1 VTPGG
6 WVCRTFFVALAALA
20 LLVSAAEAQTPTQ
33 TPPQL
38 PPAAGPVVLIKELT
52 VEGHRRVQEAVI
64 LNRVR
69 STVGAPFNP
78 SQASEDIRS
87 IFGLGFFDDVQLKVE
102 DFEGGVKVTFVVV
115 ERPFVRD
122 VEFTGNEKFAVTEL
136 QDKIELKLGSVY
148 NPVEVQRSR
157 EKLKDAYEDEGYF
170 EVQISPEV
178 EKFADGDVKVLFA
191 INEGRRITIDKIVL
205 RGNKGLT
212 DKQIKEVM
220 ATKERQYFILRGIVQ
235 RQRLEEDIERIVG
248 LYQDH
253 GFVQM
258 RVERHDISIDRQQ
271 ARVTITIDVV
281 EGSQHRVGILKLTG
295 VTLLPESELRR
306 QLGFKS
312 GDVFSRSALREGVRG
327 IGDLYSTIGRASAD
341 IFPRTEQQAATK
353 TVDVTLEIN
362 EGPEVYVERI
372 NITGNTRSEDR
383 ILRRELPFVEGDL
396 FTLQKLQRARQRLI
410 NLGYF
415 ETVNLVTQPGTAKN
429 RILVN
434 VEVTERPTGLFSI
447 GGGYSSVDSFV
458 GTLDISQN
466 NFLGRGWQLGLR
478 IRAGANTQQGQISF
492 TEPWLFDRPLAAGFD
507 LFSTMRSYTEYQY
520 DTVGGSVRLSH
531 PFLEYWRWNT
541 AYRLTRDK
549 ISDVISGDRLLEEQ
563 QGTRVT
569 SAIVAGVTRDSRD
582 NIQTPSKGGLTAL
595 TVDVAGFGGDSKYVK
610 IVASTSYFKP
620 IWFGHILS
628 GRLEGGYG
636 FGWAEDG
643 LTGKTELPIFERF
656 YLGGPN
662 TVRSFKARKISPI
675 DAFGQRVGGDS
686 YDVANLEY
694 IIPLPFNFRLAGFVD
709 IGNVYGFGDDFDIT
723 DQKYAVG
730 GGVRWQ
736 SPFGPI
742 RIDYGVNPNR
752 KLINGPGTKKE
763 DFGAVQFSV
772 GSPF

>member
-1 VTPGG
+1 
-6 WVCRTFFVALAALA
+6 VCRPFVAALAALA
-20 LLVSAAEAQTPTQ
+20 VLVSLADAQPRV
-33 TPPQL
+33 PQGA
-38 PPAAGPVVLIKELT
+38 PAPVLIKELT
-52 VEGHRRVQEAVI
+52 IEGQRRVQEAVI

-78 SQASEDIRS
+78 SQASEDLRS
-87 IFGLGFFDDVQLKVE
+87 IFNLGFFDDVQLKVE

-122 VEFTGNEKFAVTEL
+122 VEFVGNSRLTTTDL
-136 QDKIELKLGSVY
+136 QEKIELKLGSVY
-148 NPVEVQRSR
+148 NPVDVQRAR
-157 EKLKDAYEDEGYF
+157 EKLKEAYEDEGYF

-178 EKFADGDVKVLFA
+178 EKFGDGDVKVVYS
-191 INEGRRITIDKIVL
+191 INEGRRITIDKIVI

-212 DKQIKEVM
+212 AKQVKEVM
-220 ATKERQYFILRGIVQ
+220 GTQERQYFILRGIVQ
-235 RQRLEEDIERIVG
+235 RQRLEEDIERIAS

-253 GFVQM
+253 GYVQM
-258 RVERHDISIDRQQ
+258 RVERHEVTVDREK

-281 EGSQHRVGILKLTG
+281 EGAQYRVGTIKFAG
-295 VTLLPESELRR
+295 VSLLPEDELRR

-312 GDVFSRSALREGVRG
+312 NDVFSRSALRDGVRN

-341 IFPRTEQQAATK
+341 ILPRTEQQAASQTI
-353 TVDVTLEIN
+353 DVTLDVT
-362 EGPEVYVERI
+362 EGPEVYVERV

-415 ETVNLVTQPGTAKN
+415 ETVNVLTQPGTAKN
-429 RILVN
+429 RIIVN

-507 LFSTMRSYTEYQY
+507 LFSTMRSFTEYQY
-520 DTVGGSVRLSH
+520 DTLGGAVRLSH
-531 PFLEYWRWNT
+531 PFAEYWRWNT
-541 AYRLTRDK
+541 AYRLTQDT
-549 ISDVISGDRLLEEQ
+549 ISDVITTDPLLLSEKGE
-563 QGTRVT
+563 RVT
-569 SAIVAGVTRDSRD
+569 SAVTLGVSRDSRD
-582 NIQTPSKGGLTAL
+582 NIQAPSKGGFTSLTM
-595 TVDVAGFGGDSKYVK
+595 DFAGLGGDSQFVK
-610 IVASTSYFKP
+610 AIGSVTYFKP

-628 GRLEGGYG
+628 GRAEAGYG
-636 FGWAEDG
+636 FGWGNDP
-643 LTGKTELPIFERF
+643 LPVFERF

-662 TVRSFKARKISPI
+662 SVRSFKARRISPI
-675 DAFGQRVGGDS
+675 DSAGVRIGGAG
-686 YDVANLEY
+686 YDLGNIEY
-694 IIPLPFNFRLAGFVD
+694 IVPLPFNFRLAGFVD
-709 IGNVYGFGDDFDIT
+709 VGNVYGFGTDFDLT
-723 DQKYAVG
+723 DQRYAVG
-730 GGVRWQ
+730 GGIRWQ

-742 RIDYGVNPNR
+742 RVDYGINPDR
-752 KLINGPGTKKE
+752 RLTNGPGTKRE
-763 DFGAVQFSV
+763 DFGAIQFSV